1 MKVKIKTYK
10 KYQPDDKNGSNQSQ
24 KKKLFL
30 LLFKIVTSLKNM
42 KVECIAWIDL
52 QLTVCVCVCEIGGGV
67 KSKHS

>member
-42 KVECIAWIDL
+42 KVECIA
-52 QLTVCVCVCEIGGGV
+52 
-67 KSKHS
+67 